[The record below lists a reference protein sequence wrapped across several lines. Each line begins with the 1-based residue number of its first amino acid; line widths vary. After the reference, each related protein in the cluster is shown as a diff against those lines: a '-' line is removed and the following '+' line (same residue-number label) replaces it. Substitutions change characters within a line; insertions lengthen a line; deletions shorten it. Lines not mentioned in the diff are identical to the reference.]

1 MLSRVCLLPSI
12 HNIQLMALSRSL
24 YIKSNPK
31 SDTQVTLLRRESSAW
46 FHLSDRGRLHLME
59 SGAHSFI
66 TPCQIIGSLGCQASI
81 RQFIQKLQSLFLRL
95 IKTITAPYKR
105 DRRSFALSRV
115 LWRRYMRTHMT
126 RQKQQQTI
134 AILKSRRTFFARY
147 RALAVACGTIKL

>member
-31 SDTQVTLLRRESSAW
+31 SDTQVTLLRRENSAW
-46 FHLSDRGRLHLME
+46 FHLSGKAGRLNLME
-59 SGAHSFI
+59 SGAHSLI
-66 TPCQIIGSLGCQASI
+66 MPCQIIGSLGCQASI

-115 LWRRYMRTHMT
+115 LWRRYTRTHMT

-134 AILKSRRTFFARY
+134 AILKSRRIFFAR
-147 RALAVACGTIKL
+147 